1 MCVNL
6 QKVIQTL
13 ELHLLGSPRLAG
25 KPLLL
30 SKSTALMAYLV
41 VQNKWVARDELLYL
55 FYPNS
60 SETDARNNLR
70 QLVLR
75 LKSDWLAF
83 EIDSK
88 TSKVRL
94 IVQSD
99 VQDFKTALES
109 KNISQAA
116 AFSGVLLEGVH
127 LSDAPDFMDW
137 LELERNALQLA
148 WQKNALQ
155 YARQA
160 NPFEADKILKQ
171 ILQKDALCEEA
182 VQIFLEC
189 GEPSQAKLVF
199 KQFKK
204 VALEM
209 GIQPLA
215 KTQALFDQLS
225 DFSQVITVHNLPF
238 SSTPFVG
245 REQQLQALHKIIE
258 NPMSRLITVVGLGG
272 MGKTRLALQAAHTWL
287 EAGFDGVY
295 LVTLADL
302 QDISGLPNAIASA
315 MNIPIYTDAK
325 TEILSLLQS
334 KRVLLLLDNFEHL
347 TLETPRGFLH
357 DLLEQ
362 SAKIKV
368 LVTSRIPLKIYGEWL
383 YDLQG
388 FEAQDSAGTQLFWQ
402 TAQRHNPRLEKTDQ
416 SSALQIIERLGGMPL
431 AIELAAYW
439 TRLLSPAQVLHELE
453 LGLKLETK
461 SIAVPERQR
470 AIEVM
475 LSQSY
480 ERLTTSQQT
489 TLQAMCVFRGGAT
502 LEAARAVTS
511 SSLEDLQHLV
521 ETGLLQKDSLE
532 RFDLHEL
539 LRQYVLTQVQPADLA
554 HFGQKQGQY
563 FSELLLRSVKVIEK
577 NYTSGVAAI
586 TLEYPNI
593 EVILGFFTRFDLEH
607 EFARVADFYLV
618 FLRIRGLFWTA
629 LDFISANI
637 NNPDLPLGVVQQ
649 NQIIKAC
656 ILQCTFQLEASKN
669 CFQETLP
676 TLKPSDPTWG
686 YGWLGYSET
695 LLLLGEAQ
703 EARVTCQRAFT
714 AFETTDLYFYLL
726 RVKILTANAYLYSEE
741 PINAKTQALEALHI
755 AQQYGISYSYGSW
768 YWEVGKIFIALQEP
782 DTLKYV
788 QGTFEFYK
796 GINDFY
802 SIEYIAREAK
812 TLFTSSRQLEN
823 HDWVENYLRQ
833 LG

>member
-1 MCVNL
+1 MM
-6 QKVIQTL
+6 QTL
-13 ELHLLGSPRLAG
+13 DLHLLGSPRLAG

-41 VQNKWVARDELLYL
+41 LQNKWVARDELLYL

-60 SETDARNNLR
+60 TETEARNNLR

-127 LSDAPDFMDW
+127 LADAPEFMDW

-160 NPFEADKILKQ
+160 ESFEAGKILKQ

-182 VQIFLEC
+182 VQIFLER
-189 GEPSQAKLVF
+189 GELSQAKLVF
-199 KQFKK
+199 QTFAKAIGELGLQPHPKTL
-204 VALEM
+204 VLLE
-209 GIQPLA
+209 
-215 KTQALFDQLS
+215 QLT
-225 DFSQVITVHNLPF
+225 DFSQVVTVHNLPF
-238 SSTPFVG
+238 STTPFVG
-245 REQQLQALHKIIE
+245 REQQLRALHEIIE
-258 NPMSRLITVVGLGG
+258 HPMSRLITVVGLGG

-325 TEILSLLQS
+325 TEVLSLLQS

-347 TLETPRGFLH
+347 TLETPRGFLY

-362 SAKIKV
+362 CASLKV
-368 LVTSRIPLKIYGEWL
+368 LVTSRVPLQIYGEWL
-383 YDLQG
+383 FNLQG
-388 FEAQDSAGTQLFWQ
+388 FESGDSAATQLFWQ
-402 TAQRHNPRLEKTDQ
+402 TAQRHNPRLEMSDQ
-416 SSALQIIERLGGMPL
+416 SSAWRIVERLGGMPL

-475 LSQSY
+475 LEQSY
-480 ERLTTSQQT
+480 QRLTTLQQT

-511 SSLEDLQHLV
+511 GSLEDLQHLV
-521 ETGLLQKDSLE
+521 ETGLLQKNSLG

-554 HFGQKQGQY
+554 DFRQKQGQY
-563 FSELLLRSVKVIEK
+563 FSELLLRSVKAIEK
-577 NYTSGVAAI
+577 NYASGVAAI

-593 EVILGFFTRFDLEH
+593 EMILGFFTRFDLEH
-607 EFARVADFYLV
+607 EFARIADFYLV
-618 FLRIRGLFWTA
+618 FLRVRGLFWTA
-629 LDFISANI
+629 LDFIEANI
-637 NNPDLPLGVVQQ
+637 KNPDLSLGVVQQ

-676 TLKPSDPTWG
+676 TLEPLDPTWG

-726 RVKILTANAYLYSEE
+726 RVKILTANAYLYSAE
-741 PINAKTQALEALHI
+741 PLNAKTQALEALHI

-782 DTLKYV
+782 DTLKYL
-788 QGTFEFYK
+788 QGTFEFYQ
-796 GINDFY
+796 GIFDTY
-802 SIEYIAREAK
+802 SLQFIAREAK
-812 TLFTSSRQLEN
+812 NLYLANGQVQN
-823 HDWVENYLRQ
+823 HDWVDNFLVELV
-833 LG
+833 